1 LIELPYDSMRLA
13 APFSCLCGFVSASP
27 ASRVDAAR
35 CAALLSCTGITEP
48 VNAGVEAGVRLGL
61 GKQAQDD
68 HYTAAE
74 NISRRKLEVE
84 IQAEEAPERRER
96 REVGTCTALT
106 TPHQQLQQHSTASC

>member
-1 LIELPYDSMRLA
+1 MRTFSGFSLPVATSGVLHA
-13 APFSCLCGFVSASP
+13 VVPSP
-27 ASRVDAAR
+27 A
-35 CAALLSCTGITEP
+35 GMTEP

-84 IQAEEAPERRER
+84 IQAEEAPERRKR
-96 REVGTCTALT
+96 REVGTRTTSTQPATA
-106 TPHQQLQQHSTASC
+106 A